1 MPSGTIL
8 LCAKRENSTWLQ
20 QLMVFGKLGAIKIG
34 CLIWALE
41 SVLKIVEN
49 KNYNNKDRIKTNR
62 NMPVRRYDLAEWK
75 YL

>member
-1 MPSGTIL
+1 MPSGTVL

-34 CLIWALE
+34 CLIGALE

-49 KNYNNKDRIKTNR
+49 KNYNSKDKIKTNR
-62 NMPVRRYDLAEWK
+62 TMPVHLYHLAEWK